1 MRNLQIALAAIVA
14 FVAATA
20 SAFAGSASFVVDAR
34 SGRVLSAENADELN
48 YPASLTK
55 MMTLYLTFE
64 ALHRG
69 EINWQTP
76 VPMSKEAARKPP
88 TKLGLKPGGAITVEE
103 AVYGMIVHSANDAAA
118 AMAEKLGGSEAAFAQ
133 MMTAKARRLGMTRT
147 VFVNASGLPASQ
159 QVTTARDM
167 ARLGMALLR
176 DFPREYRLFSAQSF
190 NFRGR
195 VMRGHNR
202 LMYRYDGMDGI
213 KTGYTN
219 ASGFN
224 LVSAVRDGNRR
235 IIGVVLGGRTA
246 KSRDN
251 KMAALLDQHLGRAPA
266 PDGGPAIAAA
276 KQPDTVEVATLPGV
290 SLYAE
295 PNSGRKNAS
304 AAIMA
309 ASPTRV
315 VPADRPTDLEE
326 VASTQ
331 PKAEAYWQIQIST
344 ATSAEAARK
353 ILVEAQS
360 AGGAAL
366 LGASPHT
373 DVDGSGS
380 AKRYRARF
388 IGFASREA
396 ATSACNILKKRS
408 YDCRLLPGRG

>member
-1 MRNLQIALAAIVA
+1 MRNLQVALAAIVA

-20 SAFAGSASFVVDAR
+20 SAFAGSASFVIDAR

-69 EINWQTP
+69 EINWETP

-133 MMTAKARRLGMTRT
+133 MMTARARRLGMTRT

-246 KSRDN
+246 KSATTKWPPCSTNIWDARPRR
-251 KMAALLDQHLGRAPA
+251 M
-266 PDGGPAIAAA
+266 
-276 KQPDTVEVATLPGV
+276 VARRSPQ
-290 SLYAE
+290 
-295 PNSGRKNAS
+295 PNSWTRSRSQPCPAFRSMPNPIVREKTRKQ
-304 AAIMA
+304 
-309 ASPTRV
+309 
-315 VPADRPTDLEE
+315 L
-326 VASTQ
+326 
-331 PKAEAYWQIQIST
+331 
-344 ATSAEAARK
+344 
-353 ILVEAQS
+353 
-360 AGGAAL
+360 
-366 LGASPHT
+366 
-373 DVDGSGS
+373 
-380 AKRYRARF
+380 
-388 IGFASREA
+388 
-396 ATSACNILKKRS
+396 
-408 YDCRLLPGRG
+408 

>member
-1 MRNLQIALAAIVA
+1 MRNLQVALAAIVA

-20 SAFAGSASFVVDAR
+20 SAFAGSASFVIDAR

-69 EINWQTP
+69 EINWETP

-133 MMTAKARRLGMTRT
+133 MMTARARRLGMTRT

-276 KQPDTVEVATLPGV
+276 KQLDTVEVATLPGV

-295 PNSGRKNAS
+295 PNRAGKNAK
-304 AAIMA
+304 AALMA
-309 ASPTRV
+309 ASTTAV
-315 VPADRPTDLEE
+315 VPADRPTAIEE
-326 VASTQ
+326 VASTE
-331 PKAEAYWQIQIST
+331 PKADAYWQIQIST

-408 YDCRLLPGRG
+408 YECRLLPGRG